1 MGRTHEFRCSDIE
14 GTQHTYT
21 VYPHPAGEG
30 LQLLSELMAI
40 GARGLR
46 GALGAVQFDELSKG
60 VASGNVGNLDAQID
74 EGMLGVAI
82 GEVMQAIG
90 ERDALALAKR
100 LLGYT
105 VRDGSGM
112 RGGKVDGASAGW
124 AFDAIYAANYGELRT
139 ALVEVCRFN
148 FSSFFGGLGG
158 VGVLRKLAQTPI

>member
-1 MGRTHEFRCSDIE
+1 MARTHEFQSVDIE
-14 GTQHTYT
+14 GKDHSIV

-30 LQLLSELMAI
+30 LSLLSELMAI

-46 GALGAVQFDELSKG
+46 GALGAVQFDDLSKG
-60 VASGNVGNLDAQID
+60 VASGDVSNLDAQID

-90 ERDALALAKR
+90 ERDVLALAKR

-105 VRDGSGM
+105 LRDGVGM
-112 RGGKVDGASAGW
+112 RGGKIDGSGSGW
-124 AFDAIYAANYGELRT
+124 SFDAEFAANYGELRHV
-139 ALVEVCRFN
+139 LVEVCKFN

-158 VGVLRKLAQTPI
+158 VGVLRKLAQTPM